1 MPKLDSITYVDTAE
15 QVIIKLKDLGKGKIS
30 LTTSKIRNLLAMV
43 SELQTDAKY
52 IMNDKLTSDMQS
64 RIQYLK
70 MRIAYEAG
78 REKTVKEFVENAKLL
93 EHISNIKD
101 SKAELV
107 LFCNYMEALVAY
119 HRYYGG
125 RD

>member
-1 MPKLDSITYVDTAE
+1 MPKLNSITYVDTAE

-78 REKTVKEFVENAKLL
+78 RELGVKQFVENANLL

-101 SKAELV
+101 SKHELV